1 MESNLSIKTSDIPK
15 FNIETV
21 SSAIFGKEESGNKI
35 GGGSGESIKNIHEKL
50 SKLFGHIRKSLV
62 RIKALEFN
70 VEKITPTIEK
80 VENKVIE
87 VEKIIPKIEKVETKV
102 IEVEKIIPKIQKV
115 ETKLVVNTEK
125 TTEVETKVIVNTERI
140 VKIEKILE
148 NKKDNVGGIGGNQ
161 KDLTKS
167 LIETNKILVQIQQE
181 LMKNISIQSGNEKDK
196 QDKVKRAQSKNK
208 LKKEESQLEKSSK
221 KLGSSIAKASD
232 KILSPVKG
240 IFGQIMDFVGT
251 LVLGIGANAIFKW
264 LENKENQEKVQGWFD
279 WIKDHW
285 KWVAAGIGVL
295 FALPLVGAIAGVI
308 STIGSLVGVIAA
320 LATPLL
326 GLMLNPLFWKIL
338 LAIGA
343 GILIYK
349 GGEWVVKGIRKNM
362 LGGDAFVDADDQ
374 LNQQLSDA
382 GMTSAGVSKNRSGQ
396 EMRTNKSG
404 RNEEQEKVFAEVT
417 GKKKQLDELKNTM
430 EAEVTKKQREIDYT
444 KLPDKPGDVGA
455 MGQGSGSNRDAERL
469 RVKKEVEESYSPK
482 IQDIIGSGEIEARAM
497 GGPVSAGTPYLVG
510 ERGPEI
516 FSPNIDGSVVN
527 NMRTE
532 KIYEMITSKKRGR
545 GGVNIQTL
553 PTITNQLPPPEVK
566 VPSGPATEVPNIS
579 SVNMAD
585 PYRQLTPML
594 YGITV

>member
-1 MESNLSIKTSDIPK
+1 VESNLNIKKPDTPK
-15 FNIETV
+15 LNIETV
-21 SSAIFGKEESGNKI
+21 SSAVFGKEDGA
-35 GGGSGESIKNIHEKL
+35 GGGSGESIKNIHKTL
-50 SKLFGHIRKSLV
+50 SKLSGHIRKSLI

-70 VEKITPTIEK
+70 LQ
-80 VENKVIE
+80 
-87 VEKIIPKIEKVETKV
+87 KIIPKVE
-102 IEVEKIIPKIQKV
+102 EVEK
-115 ETKLVVNTEK
+115 
-125 TTEVETKVIVNTERI
+125 KVIVNS
-140 VKIEKILE
+140 EKITRI
-148 NKKDNVGGIGGNQ
+148 KKILKEQKNNIGKKLPGSNQ
-161 KDLTKS
+161 DDLNKS

-181 LMKNISIQSGNEKDK
+181 LMRSSALRSEQEKNQISK
-196 QDKVKRAQSKNK
+196 QKKAASKAK
-208 LKKEESQLEKSSK
+208 LSKEESELEQSSK
-221 KLGSSIAKASD
+221 KLGSNIAKISD

-240 IFGQIMDFVGT
+240 IFGKIMDFVGT
-251 LVLGIGANAIFKW
+251 LALGFATNAIFEW
-264 LENKENQEKVQGWFD
+264 LKDKENQEKVQGWFN

-295 FALPLVGAIAGVI
+295 FALPLVGAIGGVI
-308 STIGSLVGVIAA
+308 STIGTLASVIGA

-349 GGEWVVKGIRKNM
+349 GGEWVIKGIRNAMTGGEDFSEAHSEIDEKLKN
-362 LGGDAFVDADDQ
+362 
-374 LNQQLSDA
+374 
-382 GMTSAGVSKNRSGQ
+382 AGVVVRGRNAGKVRVG
-396 EMRTNKSG
+396 SG
-404 RNEEQEKVFAEVT
+404 RKQTYRDPKDPEKIKLVKGLLDKRARLKSLAKEQKEEI
-417 GKKKQLDELKNTM
+417 ELKKSQLPHIETPRGRKKRDYVDPNIK
-430 EAEVTKKQREIDYT
+430 ARARVTKE
-444 KLPDKPGDVGA
+444 
-455 MGQGSGSNRDAERL
+455 
-469 RVKKEVEESYSPK
+469 VKESYIPK
-482 IQDIIGSGEIEARAM
+482 IQSIMGSGGIEARAM

-510 ERGPEI
+510 ENGPEI

-553 PTITNQLPPPEVK
+553 PTITNQLPPPEMPNMGV
-566 VPSGPATEVPNIS
+566 GDGATEVPNIS

>member
-1 MESNLSIKTSDIPK
+1 MESNLSIKTSNIPK
-15 FNIETV
+15 FNVKTV
-21 SSAIFGKEESGNKI
+21 SSAVFGKEEGGSNI
-35 GGGSGESIKNIHEKL
+35 GGGSGESIRNIHKTL
-50 SKLFGHIRKSLV
+50 SKLSGHVRKALV
-62 RIKALEFN
+62 RIKALEGKFS
-70 VEKITPTIEK
+70 E
-80 VENKVIE
+80 
-87 VEKIIPKIEKVETKV
+87 
-102 IEVEKIIPKIQKV
+102 V
-115 ETKLVVNTEK
+115 ETKLVTNTEK
-125 TTEVETKVIVNTERI
+125 IERI
-140 VKIEKILE
+140 VKIQKILE
-148 NKKDNVGGIGGNQ
+148 NKKGNKKDNIGGNQ

-196 QDKVKRAQSKNK
+196 QDKVKRTQSKNK

-308 STIGSLVGVIAA
+308 STIGTLVSVIAS

-349 GGEWVVKGIRKNM
+349 GGEWLVKGIRNM
-362 LGGDAFVDADDQ
+362 VTGSEDFSAADDVLDKQ
-374 LNQQLSDA
+374 YEDA
-382 GMTSAGVSKNRSGQ
+382 GLYPRGPRRGNLLDEYGTAS
-396 EMRTNKSG
+396 NKKPTDPAKIQLATELNTK
-404 RNEEQEKVFAEVT
+404 RDK
-417 GKKKQLDELKNTM
+417 LDELRKAMDEEIKTKQ
-430 EAEVTKKQREIDYT
+430 EAVDPSKFRAKGSVG
-444 KLPDKPGDVGA
+444 PG
-455 MGQGSGSNRDAERL
+455 GQLSQSSNALVADERM
-469 RVKKEVEESYSPK
+469 RIEKEVRASYLPK
-482 IQDIIGSGEIEARAM
+482 IQSIIAPGGIEARAM

>member
-1 MESNLSIKTSDIPK
+1 MESNLSIKTSNIPK
-15 FNIETV
+15 FNVKTV
-21 SSAIFGKEESGNKI
+21 SSAVFGKNEGGSNI
-35 GGGSGESIKNIHEKL
+35 GGGSGESIRNIHKTL
-50 SKLFGHIRKSLV
+50 SKLSGHVRKSLI
-62 RIKALEFN
+62 RIKALEGKFS
-70 VEKITPTIEK
+70 E
-80 VENKVIE
+80 
-87 VEKIIPKIEKVETKV
+87 
-102 IEVEKIIPKIQKV
+102 V
-115 ETKLVVNTEK
+115 ETKLVTNTEK
-125 TTEVETKVIVNTERI
+125 IERI
-140 VKIEKILE
+140 VKIQKILE
-148 NKKDNVGGIGGNQ
+148 NKKGNKKDNIGDNQ
-161 KDLTKS
+161 KDLTKI

-264 LENKENQEKVQGWFD
+264 LENKENQEKVQGWFN

-308 STIGSLVGVIAA
+308 STIGTLIGVIGA

-326 GLMLNPLFWKIL
+326 GLMLNPLFWAVL
-338 LAIGA
+338 ATVAGALAIPFIADKINADKRKELYGEGNMSKGLFVTLAKNEYGAMASQKNKDKMTDQEKKEYEMLQNYDRLLQQRQTTNQELYAAEKSGASTEKISELQENLSLQDTQIGRYEKGA
-343 GILIYK
+343 GGVEIQGQSIGDLFSAYK
-349 GGEWVVKGIRKNM
+349 ATGT
-362 LGGDAFVDADDQ
+362 LPQ
-374 LNQQLSDA
+374 TSLSKA
-382 GMTSAGVSKNRSGQ
+382 GLQYR
-396 EMRTNKSG
+396 
-404 RNEEQEKVFAEVT
+404 EK
-417 GKKKQLDELKNTM
+417 
-430 EAEVTKKQREIDYT
+430 
-444 KLPDKPGDVGA
+444 
-455 MGQGSGSNRDAERL
+455 
-469 RVKKEVEESYSPK
+469 
-482 IQDIIGSGEIEARAM
+482 

-516 FSPNIDGSVVN
+516 FSPNIDGSIVN

-566 VPSGPATEVPNIS
+566 VPSGPATEVPDIS
-579 SVNMAD
+579 SVNIAD

>member
-1 MESNLSIKTSDIPK
+1 VESNLNIKKPDTPK
-15 FNIETV
+15 LNIETV
-21 SSAIFGKEESGNKI
+21 SSAVFGKEDGA
-35 GGGSGESIKNIHEKL
+35 GGGSGESIKNIHKTL
-50 SKLFGHIRKSLV
+50 SKLSGHIRKSLI

-70 VEKITPTIEK
+70 LQKIIPKVEE
-80 VENKVIE
+80 VENKVIVNSEKTTE
-87 VEKIIPKIEKVETKV
+87 VEN
-102 IEVEKIIPKIQKV
+102 
-115 ETKLVVNTEK
+115 KLVVNTEK
-125 TTEVETKVIVNTERI
+125 I

-148 NKKDNVGGIGGNQ
+148 KKKDNVADKFSGGG
-161 KDLTKS
+161 KDLNKS

-181 LMKNISIQSGNEKDK
+181 LMRSSALRSEQEKNQISK
-196 QDKVKRAQSKNK
+196 QKKAASKAK
-208 LKKEESQLEKSSK
+208 LGKEESELEQSSK
-221 KLGSSIAKASD
+221 KLGSNIAKISD

-240 IFGQIMDFVGT
+240 IFGKIMDFVGT
-251 LVLGIGANAIFKW
+251 LALGFATNAIFEW
-264 LENKENQEKVQGWFD
+264 LKDKENQEKVQGWFN

-308 STIGSLVGVIAA
+308 STIGSLVGVIAS

-349 GGEWVVKGIRKNM
+349 GGEWVVKGIRRNM
-362 LGGDAFVDADDQ
+362 LGGEGFVDADDQ

-382 GMTSAGVSKNRSGQ
+382 GLHSTGVPKDRGRQRNRNSTIN
-396 EMRTNKSG
+396 RT
-404 RNEEQEKVFAEVT
+404 EEQEKVFAEVT
-417 GKKKQLDELKNTM
+417 GKKKELDELKNEM
-430 EAEVTKKQREIDYT
+430 QAEVTKKQREIDYT
-444 KLPDKPGDVGA
+444 KLGDKPGDVGA
-455 MGQGSGSNRDAERL
+455 MGSGTGARRTAARL
-469 RVKKEVEESYSPK
+469 KVKKEVEESYLPK
-482 IQDIIGSGEIEARAM
+482 IQSIIAPGGIEARAM

-510 ERGPEI
+510 ENGPEI

-553 PTITNQLPPPEVK
+553 PTITNQLPPPEMPNMGV
-566 VPSGPATEVPNIS
+566 GDGATEVPNIS

>member
-1 MESNLSIKTSDIPK
+1 VESNLNIKKPDTPK
-15 FNIETV
+15 LNVETV
-21 SSAIFGKEESGNKI
+21 SSAVFGKDDGA
-35 GGGSGESIKNIHEKL
+35 GGGSGESIKNIHKTL
-50 SKLFGHIRKSLV
+50 SKLSGHIRKSLI

-70 VEKITPTIEK
+70 LEKITPKIEE
-80 VENKVIE
+80 VEN
-87 VEKIIPKIEKVETKV
+87 
-102 IEVEKIIPKIQKV
+102 
-115 ETKLVVNTEK
+115 KLVVNTEK
-125 TTEVETKVIVNTERI
+125 TTEVENKLVVNTERI

-148 NKKDNVGGIGGNQ
+148 NKKDNVGDKFSGGGE
-161 KDLTKS
+161 DLNKS

-181 LMKNISIQSGNEKDK
+181 LRKSISIQSRNEKNK
-196 QDKVKRAQSKNK
+196 QDKVKKAQSKDK

-251 LVLGIGANAIFKW
+251 LVLGIGANAIFEW
-264 LENKENQEKVQGWFD
+264 LENKENQEKVQGWFN
-279 WIKDHW
+279 WIEDHW
-285 KWVAAGIGVL
+285 EWVAAGIGVL
-295 FALPLVGAIAGVI
+295 FALPLVGAIGGVI
-308 STIGSLVGVIAA
+308 STIGSLVSVIAA

-349 GGEWVVKGIRKNM
+349 AGEWVVKGIRSNM
-362 LGGDAFVDADDQ
+362 LGGEDFVTANDQ
-374 LNQQLSDA
+374 LDDRLK
-382 GMTSAGVSKNRSGQ
+382 SAGLGIEKPFFGKARGYVLPTKENNYMGSFDLTPEQQ
-396 EMRTNKSG
+396 EIIDDTIEKRNK
-404 RNEEQEKVFAEVT
+404 
-417 GKKKQLDELKNTM
+417 LDELKNTM
-430 EAEVTKKQREIDYT
+430 KAEVTEKQREIDYT
-444 KLPDKPGDVGA
+444 KFPDKPGDVGA

-469 RVKKEVEESYSPK
+469 RVPK
-482 IQDIIGSGEIEARAM
+482 IQAIMNSSEIEARAV

>member
-1 MESNLSIKTSDIPK
+1 VESNLNIKKPDTPK
-15 FNIETV
+15 LNIETV
-21 SSAIFGKEESGNKI
+21 SSAVFGKEDGA
-35 GGGSGESIKNIHEKL
+35 GGGSGESIKNIHKTL
-50 SKLFGHIRKSLV
+50 SKLSGHIRKSLI

-70 VEKITPTIEK
+70 LQ
-80 VENKVIE
+80 
-87 VEKIIPKIEKVETKV
+87 KIIPKVE
-102 IEVEKIIPKIQKV
+102 EVEKKV
-115 ETKLVVNTEK
+115 IVNSEKTTEVENKLVVNTEK
-125 TTEVETKVIVNTERI
+125 ITRI
-140 VKIEKILE
+140 KKILKE
-148 NKKDNVGGIGGNQ
+148 QKNNIGKKLPGSNQ
-161 KDLTKS
+161 DDLNKS

-181 LMKNISIQSGNEKDK
+181 LMRSSALRSEQEKNQISK
-196 QDKVKRAQSKNK
+196 QKKAASKAK
-208 LKKEESQLEKSSK
+208 LGKEESELEQSSK
-221 KLGSSIAKASD
+221 KLGSNIAKISD

-240 IFGQIMDFVGT
+240 IFGKIMDFVGT
-251 LVLGIGANAIFKW
+251 LALGFATNAIFEW
-264 LENKENQEKVQGWFD
+264 LKDKENQEKVQGWFN

-295 FALPLVGAIAGVI
+295 FALPLVGAIGGVI
-308 STIGSLVGVIAA
+308 GTIGTLASVIGA

-349 GGEWVVKGIRKNM
+349 GGEWVIKGIRNAMTGGEDFSEAHSEIDEKLKN
-362 LGGDAFVDADDQ
+362 
-374 LNQQLSDA
+374 
-382 GMTSAGVSKNRSGQ
+382 AGVVVRGRNAGKVRVG
-396 EMRTNKSG
+396 SG
-404 RNEEQEKVFAEVT
+404 RKQTYRDPKDPEKIKLVKGLLDKRARLKSLAKEQKEEI
-417 GKKKQLDELKNTM
+417 ELKKSQLPHIETPRGRKKRDYVDPNIK
-430 EAEVTKKQREIDYT
+430 ARARVTKE
-444 KLPDKPGDVGA
+444 
-455 MGQGSGSNRDAERL
+455 
-469 RVKKEVEESYSPK
+469 VKESYIPK
-482 IQDIIGSGEIEARAM
+482 IQSIMGSGGIEARAM

-510 ERGPEI
+510 ENGPEI

-553 PTITNQLPPPEVK
+553 PTITNQLPPPEMPNMGV
-566 VPSGPATEVPNIS
+566 GDGATEVPNIS

>member
-1 MESNLSIKTSDIPK
+1 MESNLNIKKTDTPK
-15 FNIETV
+15 LNVETV
-21 SSAIFGKEESGNKI
+21 SSAVFGKEEGGSNI
-35 GGGSGESIKNIHEKL
+35 GGGSGESIRNIHKTL
-50 SKLFGHIRKSLV
+50 SKLSGHVRKALV
-62 RIKALEFN
+62 RIKALEGKFS
-70 VEKITPTIEK
+70 E
-80 VENKVIE
+80 
-87 VEKIIPKIEKVETKV
+87 
-102 IEVEKIIPKIQKV
+102 V
-115 ETKLVVNTEK
+115 ETKLVTNTEK
-125 TTEVETKVIVNTERI
+125 IERI
-140 VKIEKILE
+140 VKIQKILE
-148 NKKDNVGGIGGNQ
+148 NKKGNKKDNIGGNQ

-196 QDKVKRAQSKNK
+196 QDKVKRTQSKNK

-308 STIGSLVGVIAA
+308 STIGSLVGVIAS

-349 GGEWVVKGIRKNM
+349 AGEWVVKGIRRNM
-362 LGGDAFVDADDQ
+362 VGGEGFVDAHDALDDR
-374 LNQQLSDA
+374 LKRDGLGIEKTFFGMGKARGYVLPTKENNYMGSFDLTPEQQAIVDDTINKRKKLDDLKKTMEDEITTKREAVDPSKFQGTGTA
-382 GMTSAGVSKNRSGQ
+382 GPSGSPTSSNSLLFDERERIK
-396 EMRTNKSG
+396 
-404 RNEEQEKVFAEVT
+404 AEVE
-417 GKKKQLDELKNTM
+417 D
-430 EAEVTKKQREIDYT
+430 
-444 KLPDKPGDVGA
+444 
-455 MGQGSGSNRDAERL
+455 
-469 RVKKEVEESYSPK
+469 SYLPK
-482 IQDIIGSGEIEARAM
+482 IQSIINPGGIEARAL
-497 GGPVSAGTPYLVG
+497 GGPTTAGKIYEVG
-510 ERGPEI
+510 EKGREL
-516 FSPNIDGSVVN
+516 FAPNVDGSVIN

-532 KIYEMITSKKRGR
+532 KIYEMISSGRKGR

-553 PTITNQLPPPEVK
+553 STITNQLPPPEVK
-566 VPSGPATEVPNIS
+566 VPSGPATEVPDIA

>member
-1 MESNLSIKTSDIPK
+1 VESNLNIKKPDTPK
-15 FNIETV
+15 LNIETV
-21 SSAIFGKEESGNKI
+21 SSAVFGKEDGA
-35 GGGSGESIKNIHEKL
+35 GGGSGESIKNIHKTL
-50 SKLFGHIRKSLV
+50 SKLSGHIRKSLI

-70 VEKITPTIEK
+70 LQ
-80 VENKVIE
+80 
-87 VEKIIPKIEKVETKV
+87 KIIPKVE
-102 IEVEKIIPKIQKV
+102 EVEK
-115 ETKLVVNTEK
+115 
-125 TTEVETKVIVNTERI
+125 KVIVNTEKITRI
-140 VKIEKILE
+140 KKILKE
-148 NKKDNVGGIGGNQ
+148 QKNNIGKKLPGSNQ
-161 KDLTKS
+161 DDLNKS

-181 LMKNISIQSGNEKDK
+181 LMRSSALRSEQEKNQISK
-196 QDKVKRAQSKNK
+196 QKKAASKAK
-208 LKKEESQLEKSSK
+208 LGKEESELEQSSK
-221 KLGSSIAKASD
+221 KLGSNIAKISD

-240 IFGQIMDFVGT
+240 IFGKIMDFVGT
-251 LVLGIGANAIFKW
+251 LALGFATNAIFEW
-264 LENKENQEKVQGWFD
+264 LKDKENQEKVQGWFN

-308 STIGSLVGVIAA
+308 STIGSLVGVIAS

-349 GGEWVVKGIRKNM
+349 GGEWVVKGIRRNM
-362 LGGDAFVDADDQ
+362 LGGEGFVDAHDALDDR
-374 LNQQLSDA
+374 LKRAGLGIEKTFFGMGKARGYVLPTKENNYMGSFDLTPEQQAIVD
-382 GMTSAGVSKNRSGQ
+382 GTI
-396 EMRTNKSG
+396 NK
-404 RNEEQEKVFAEVT
+404 R
-417 GKKKQLDELKNTM
+417 KKLDDLKKTM
-430 EAEVTKKQREIDYT
+430 EDEITTKREAVDPS
-444 KLPDKPGDVGA
+444 KF
-455 MGQGSGSNRDAERL
+455 QGTGTAGTGGSATSQNSLMFDERE
-469 RVKKEVEESYSPK
+469 RIKKEVTDSYLPK
-482 IQDIIGSGEIEARAM
+482 IQSIMGSGGIEARAM

-510 ERGPEI
+510 ENGPEI

-553 PTITNQLPPPEVK
+553 PTITNQLPPPEMQNMGV
-566 VPSGPATEVPNIS
+566 GDGATEVPNIS

>member
-1 MESNLSIKTSDIPK
+1 MESNLNIKKSDAPK
-15 FNIETV
+15 LNIKTV
-21 SSAIFGKEESGNKI
+21 SSAVFGKEDSA
-35 GGGSGESIKNIHEKL
+35 GGGSGESLKNIHKIL
-50 SKLFGHIRKSLV
+50 SKLSGHVRKSLI

-70 VEKITPTIEK
+70 LEKITP
-80 VENKVIE
+80 
-87 VEKIIPKIEKVETKV
+87 KIE
-102 IEVEKIIPKIQKV
+102 EVDN
-115 ETKLVVNTEK
+115 KLVVNTERIVK
-125 TTEVETKVIVNTERI
+125 IEKILVVNTERI

-148 NKKDNVGGIGGNQ
+148 KKKDNIGDNQ

-251 LVLGIGANAIFKW
+251 LVLGIGSNAIFEW
-264 LENKENQEKVQGWFD
+264 LKDEKNREKVVGWFD

-308 STIGSLVGVIAA
+308 STIGTLVSVIGA

-349 GGEWVVKGIRKNM
+349 GGEWIVKGIRNMVTGGEGFSEAHAEIDEKLKN
-362 LGGDAFVDADDQ
+362 
-374 LNQQLSDA
+374 
-382 GMTSAGVSKNRSGQ
+382 AGVEVRGKNAGKVVSG
-396 EMRTNKSG
+396 S
-404 RNEEQEKVFAEVT
+404 
-417 GKKKQLDELKNTM
+417 GKKKKFTDPKDPEKAKLVKVLLDKRARLKSLAKEQKEEIELKKSQLPHIETQGGR
-430 EAEVTKKQREIDYT
+430 KKQGYVN
-444 KLPDKPGDVGA
+444 P
-455 MGQGSGSNRDAERL
+455 N
-469 RVKKEVEESYSPK
+469 VKAQAKVKEEVKDSYLPK
-482 IQDIIGSGEIEARAM
+482 IQSIMGSGGIEARAM

>member
-1 MESNLSIKTSDIPK
+1 MESNLNIKKPDTPK
-15 FNIETV
+15 LNIETV
-21 SSAIFGKEESGNKI
+21 SSAVFGKEDGA
-35 GGGSGESIKNIHEKL
+35 GGGSGESIKNIHKTL
-50 SKLFGHIRKSLV
+50 SKLSGHIRKSLI

-70 VEKITPTIEK
+70 LQ
-80 VENKVIE
+80 
-87 VEKIIPKIEKVETKV
+87 KIIPKVE
-102 IEVEKIIPKIQKV
+102 EVEK
-115 ETKLVVNTEK
+115 
-125 TTEVETKVIVNTERI
+125 KVIVNS
-140 VKIEKILE
+140 EKITRI
-148 NKKDNVGGIGGNQ
+148 KKILKEQKNNIGKKLPGSNQ
-161 KDLTKS
+161 DDLNKS

-181 LMKNISIQSGNEKDK
+181 LMRSSALRSEQEKNQISK
-196 QDKVKRAQSKNK
+196 QKKAASKAK
-208 LKKEESQLEKSSK
+208 LSKEESELEQSSK
-221 KLGSSIAKASD
+221 KLGSNIAKISD

-240 IFGQIMDFVGT
+240 IFGKIMDFVGT
-251 LVLGIGANAIFKW
+251 LALGFATNAIFEW
-264 LENKENQEKVQGWFD
+264 LKDKENQEKVQGWFN

-295 FALPLVGAIAGVI
+295 FALPLVGAIGGVI
-308 STIGSLVGVIAA
+308 STIGTLASVIGA

-349 GGEWVVKGIRKNM
+349 GGEWVIKGIRNAMTGGEDFSEAHSEIDEKLKN
-362 LGGDAFVDADDQ
+362 
-374 LNQQLSDA
+374 
-382 GMTSAGVSKNRSGQ
+382 AGVVVRGRNAGKVRVG
-396 EMRTNKSG
+396 SG
-404 RNEEQEKVFAEVT
+404 RKQTYRDPKDPEKIKLVKGLLDKRARLKSLAKEQKEEI
-417 GKKKQLDELKNTM
+417 ELKKSQLPHIETPRGRKKRDYVDPNIK
-430 EAEVTKKQREIDYT
+430 ARARVTKE
-444 KLPDKPGDVGA
+444 
-455 MGQGSGSNRDAERL
+455 
-469 RVKKEVEESYSPK
+469 VKESYIPK
-482 IQDIIGSGEIEARAM
+482 IQSIMGSGGIEARAM

-510 ERGPEI
+510 ENGPEI

-553 PTITNQLPPPEVK
+553 PTITNQLPPPEMPNMGV
-566 VPSGPATEVPNIS
+566 GDGATEVPNIS